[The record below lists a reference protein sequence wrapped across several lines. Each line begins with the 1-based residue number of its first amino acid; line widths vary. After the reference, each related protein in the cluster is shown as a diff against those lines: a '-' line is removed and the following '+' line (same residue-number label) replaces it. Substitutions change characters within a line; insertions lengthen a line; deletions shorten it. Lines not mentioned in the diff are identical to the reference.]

1 MMRKR
6 TILAAALQVLALAYM
21 AGERELV
28 VSMGRTI
35 YLRTA
40 PVDPRDVMRGDY
52 VRLNYEISRVPQF
65 MLRGSL
71 SQSDSSDGKSRDR
84 RVYAHLQESANGVA
98 ELTGLSDSPPASGL
112 YIRGR
117 LEPSWGGQTQVRY
130 GLEAYFMEQGKA
142 LELEQGG
149 ARNGVQSPLEMEVAV
164 GRNGLAVLKG
174 YRWPAL
180 GASLELETVSLPR
193 TNHAASR
200 QLKGAKVRLV
210 NTSTNDLAILDL
222 PGARSLALADASFEV
237 AGWVWSPPTEPPSKP
252 KPEDVV
258 ILKPGAEHTIRVVF
272 SDQRWTV
279 EKGQSANANEKGK
292 KSLAELSQDYSAQFR
307 FEYRP
312 PDAVQCKGLPHEA
325 LIWHGRLSTRAFNAS
340 SGQ

>member
-98 ELTGLSDSPPASGL
+98 EL
-112 YIRGR
+112 
-117 LEPSWGGQTQVRY
+117 
-130 GLEAYFMEQGKA
+130 
-142 LELEQGG
+142 
-149 ARNGVQSPLEMEVAV
+149 
-164 GRNGLAVLKG
+164 
-174 YRWPAL
+174 
-180 GASLELETVSLPR
+180 
-193 TNHAASR
+193 
-200 QLKGAKVRLV
+200 
-210 NTSTNDLAILDL
+210 
-222 PGARSLALADASFEV
+222 
-237 AGWVWSPPTEPPSKP
+237 
-252 KPEDVV
+252 
-258 ILKPGAEHTIRVVF
+258 
-272 SDQRWTV
+272 
-279 EKGQSANANEKGK
+279 
-292 KSLAELSQDYSAQFR
+292 
-307 FEYRP
+307 
-312 PDAVQCKGLPHEA
+312 
-325 LIWHGRLSTRAFNAS
+325 
-340 SGQ
+340 